1 MQGQQ
6 GQQGQ
11 GNGSSWDTL
20 IRGAL
25 VFDGRG
31 GAPVVEDVALRDGR
45 IAARGAGLAPA
56 GAREIVDAAGCW
68 LMPGLLD
75 IHTHLDLEVEIN
87 PGLGEAV
94 RHGSTT
100 VVVGNCSIGT
110 AFGAQQQNGEDPI
123 LDCFT
128 RVENMPKRVLQK
140 CVDKMDWDNT
150 RDYLEHFSRIPLGP
164 NIAPLLPHSMIRVEV
179 MGVDGAV
186 RREPSEEEARRMRGI
201 LREGLEQGYIGMST
215 DGIAFHY
222 LSNEPHK
229 DRRLPTQFADQKEL
243 KSLVN
248 LLREYG
254 RVWQVTPDGADLRT
268 TFRRFLWTSGRLY
281 GKPLRVSALTAM
293 DFKPKPGAWRG
304 LLMMS
309 RFLNSFLLKGHF
321 HLQALATNFRLWSNG
336 VTTPVFEELE
346 STRALIACEAED
358 REGRMRLL
366 NDPAWQEQF
375 RRDWQGVS
383 AAAGGGARN
392 RHATF
397 ELDPADIVID
407 EHCPIRCWRGQ
418 KLLAVVERFDA
429 YRQGDREAARSPEE
443 EELFQL
449 APADCAGVADF
460 FMHCLRQM
468 DLDFRWWMDVGNQRP
483 DVLKKLVFSK
493 YTLPGFNDSGA
504 HITNLAFYDGNL
516 LTLKMAQED
525 GLGRVAEA
533 VRRLTREPA
542 DFFGLDVGGMETG
555 DQADLALINPKPL
568 AEYDTNANRQLLYNP
583 LFEHDVMVNRSDG
596 IVEQV
601 YIRGTRVWEAGCR
614 YTEALGR
621 DTLGRALVTRRCA

>member
-1 MQGQQ
+1 M
-6 GQQGQ
+6 
-11 GNGSSWDTL
+11 L

-31 GAPVVEDVALRDGR
+31 GAPAKEDVALRDGC
-45 IAARGAGLAPA
+45 IAARGANLAPE
-56 GAREIVDAAGCW
+56 GARETVDAAGCW

-75 IHTHLDLEVEIN
+75 IHTHLDLEVEVN

-100 VVVGNCSIGT
+100 AVVGNCSIGT
-110 AFGAQQQNGEDPI
+110 AFGPQRKNGEDPI

-128 RVENMPKRVLQK
+128 RVENMPKRVLRK

-150 RDYLEHFSRIPLGP
+150 GDYLEHFSRIPLGP
-164 NIAPLLPHSMIRVEV
+164 NIAPLLPHSMLRAEV

-186 RREPSEEEARRMRGI
+186 RREPTAEETERMKGI
-201 LREGLEQGYIGMST
+201 LREALEQGYIGMSS
-215 DGIAFHY
+215 DGIVFHY
-222 LSNEPHK
+222 LANDPHK
-229 DRRLPTQFADQKEL
+229 DKRLPTQFAGQGEM
-243 KSLVN
+243 KSLVD
-248 LLREYG
+248 LLRKYS
-254 RVWQVTPDGADLRT
+254 RVWQVTPDGADMRT
-268 TFRRFLWTSGRLY
+268 TFRRFLWTSGRLH
-281 GKPLRVSALTAM
+281 GKPLRISALTAM

-309 RFLNSFLLKGHF
+309 WFLNSFLVKGHF
-321 HLQALATNFRLWSNG
+321 HLQALATNFRIWSNG
-336 VTTPVFEELE
+336 VTTPVLEELE

-383 AAAGGGARN
+383 AAAAGAARN

-397 ELDPADIVID
+397 ELDPADIIID
-407 EHCPIRCWRGQ
+407 DGCSIRCWRDQ
-418 KLLAVVERFDA
+418 KLVSIVERFAA
-429 YRQGDREAARSPEE
+429 YREGDREAARSPEE
-443 EELFQL
+443 EALFRS
-449 APADCAGVADF
+449 APADCEGVADF

-468 DLDFRWWMDVGNQRP
+468 DLDFRWWMDVGNLRP

-504 HITNLAFYDGNL
+504 HITNMAFYDGNL

-542 DFFGLDVGGMETG
+542 DFFGLDVGGMEMG
-555 DQADLALINPKPL
+555 DRADLVLLNPDQL
-568 AEYDTNANRQLLYNP
+568 REYDTNTNRQLIYNP

-596 IVEQV
+596 VVEQV
-601 YIRGTRVWEAGCR
+601 YIRGTRVWEDGCR

-621 DTLGRALVTRRCA
+621 DTLGRVLTTARSV